1 MTLLEQVSH
10 TLRALDIDVVVIG
23 ATAMAAH
30 GVSRSTLD
38 VDLFTTDPR
47 ALQQRSWDRLNS
59 DAIDVEIRHGDA
71 SDPLRG
77 VVRFEGPG
85 ERPVDLIVG
94 HGGWQAQVFVDAEP
108 VRFGSIE
115 LAVVNPVALVLLKLY
130 ADGPQD
136 RSDII
141 QLLAGDTSGTL
152 TTRVEEVLKGMPGQ
166 LRTSWSKIHLE

>member
-1 MTLLEQVSH
+1 VTLLERIIQ
-10 TLRALDIDVVVIG
+10 TLRALEIDVVVIG

-38 VDLFTTDPR
+38 IDLFTIDPR
-47 ALQQRSWDRLNS
+47 ALHQRSWDRLKP
-59 DAIDVEIRHGDA
+59 DAVDIEIRHGDA

-77 VVRFEGPG
+77 VVRFEESG

-94 HGGWQAQVFVDAEP
+94 HGGWQAQALVDAES

-115 LAVVNPVALVLLKLY
+115 LPVVNPVALVLLKLY

-141 QLLAGDTSGTL
+141 QLLADDATGTL
-152 TTRVEEVLKGMPGQ
+152 TARVEEALNGLPNQ
-166 LRTSWSKIHLE
+166 LRTSWSRIEPG